1 MRNLFVGIRDK
12 GAWIFVKLR
21 AQIGKAVC
29 VGCDQ
34 RKLFCGSPVR
44 AVGDKT
50 GTVRTPEDLGM
61 FLVSLAFYGN
71 LAVDI
76 NIAAVFQIRLPVKGK
91 LDPFSG
97 FLFGQNQV
105 VSVIEKIV
113 STIRGHGHS
122 LFI

>member
-34 RKLFCGSPVR
+34 RKLFRGSPVR

-50 GTVRTPEDLGM
+50 GTVPDSRGLGDV
-61 FLVSLAFYGN
+61 LCIPGVL
-71 LAVDI
+71 
-76 NIAAVFQIRLPVKGK
+76 R
-91 LDPFSG
+91 
-97 FLFGQNQV
+97 
-105 VSVIEKIV
+105 
-113 STIRGHGHS
+113 
-122 LFI
+122 